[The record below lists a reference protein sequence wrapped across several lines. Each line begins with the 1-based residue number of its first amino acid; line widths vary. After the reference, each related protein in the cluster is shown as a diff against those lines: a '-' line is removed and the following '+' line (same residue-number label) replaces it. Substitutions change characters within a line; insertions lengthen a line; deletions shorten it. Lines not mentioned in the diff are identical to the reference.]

1 MIRPLILWKI
11 HLAVAVVA
19 VVAVAGCVYP
29 QIFLWP

>member
-19 VVAVAGCVYP
+19 VAGCVYP